1 MATKQRFTYMLIF
14 VLLTCNVVAQE
25 MELRVLP
32 SGQNT
37 LRWEFTNASPFSI
50 GTPRDFFG
58 GDNNF
63 IAARPKRSASGWSE
77 EMVFGPVYDREATPP
92 PIIIPP
98 EAGRI
103 EYVDKMTFP
112 GLIAFFY
119 ANNYLRCR
127 WWMRDKFTQHIILG
141 CATDGCSMKPPYV
154 GTVATNATAHIAFVF
169 NEPEPNDLAFVYLNG
184 SNSTNNIASP
194 LSSESS
200 LVVTSP
206 SIGYSNEVTSA
217 AYASTNALVAPRM
230 AEHWRIPWPDVWGR
244 IPVEDRER
252 LRMAGK
258 IDLRWKCG
266 DIVSDPLP
274 LWVGSL
280 DDMTNNPY
288 ATGEM

>member
-1 MATKQRFTYMLIF
+1 MTATKKILFQLALAPLFI
-14 VLLTCNVVAQE
+14 CNVVAQE

-112 GLIAFFY
+112 GLIAFFM
-119 ANNYLRCR
+119 L
-127 WWMRDKFTQHIILG
+127 TIICAAAGG
-141 CATDGCSMKPPYV
+141 CAT
-154 GTVATNATAHIAFVF
+154 
-169 NEPEPNDLAFVYLNG
+169 
-184 SNSTNNIASP
+184 
-194 LSSESS
+194 S
-200 LVVTSP
+200 LR
-206 SIGYSNEVTSA
+206 SILFSDA
-217 AYASTNALVAPRM
+217 
-230 AEHWRIPWPDVWGR
+230 
-244 IPVEDRER
+244 
-252 LRMAGK
+252 LRMA
-258 IDLRWKCG
+258 
-266 DIVSDPLP
+266 VP
-274 LWVGSL
+274 
-280 DDMTNNPY
+280 
-288 ATGEM
+288 